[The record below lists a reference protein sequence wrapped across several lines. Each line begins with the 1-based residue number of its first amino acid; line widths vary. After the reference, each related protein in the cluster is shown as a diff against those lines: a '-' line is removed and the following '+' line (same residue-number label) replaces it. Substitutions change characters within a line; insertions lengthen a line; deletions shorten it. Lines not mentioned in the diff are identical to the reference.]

1 MKKTL
6 IGLAVG
12 LVLFTACE
20 PPKQGK
26 INIGTVDTAVLV
38 QDDPRYQEMSVLYVK
53 ENTALKEEF
62 FTKLKA
68 AAENKDKEK
77 LDALRKDISA
87 RQKELDAKWL
97 KKTQEFLASR
107 HEAIKGQAEEIAKR
121 KNIDMVIIDS
131 SEYPTVEW
139 GGVDMTP
146 DMKLALSQS
155 KPATE
160 ESGE

>member
-6 IGLAVG
+6 IALALGLA
-12 LVLFTACE
+12 LFTACE
-20 PPKQGK
+20 PAKQGK
-26 INIGTVDTAVLV
+26 INIGTIDTALLV
-38 QDDPRYQEMSVLYVK
+38 QDDPRYQEMSVAYVK

-68 AAENKDKEK
+68 AAEKKDEK
-77 LDALRKDISA
+77 KLASLRKDISA

-97 KKTQEFLASR
+97 KKTQEFLTSR
-107 HEAIKGQAEEIAKR
+107 HEAIKGQAQEIAKR

-131 SEYPTVEW
+131 EQYPTVEW

-146 DMKLALSQS
+146 DLKLALSQS
-155 KPATE
+155 KPAGS
-160 ESGE
+160 SGE